1 MPERARAAWPLLS
14 AVAKQIVMAFRQLQY
29 LVAVAQERH
38 FARAAEKCCVSQPA
52 LSAAIAKLEREFD
65 AALISRGRAYEGLT
79 PQGERLVGWARRML
93 AEYGALKAEMRATG
107 TDITGTLRLGVLPIA
122 TTVGSTMVSGFCTE
136 YPTVNVEVRS
146 ALTTVELYRRLRQ
159 YEIDAAIVPDD
170 DADNRDLE
178 VVQLCADRYVLVSA
192 GDMLPACTPVARW
205 PDVAHLPLAL
215 LTTDMRPRSTIDE
228 AFANHGIIVTPR
240 VEVDSVASL
249 LGQVATREWVSI
261 IPRSWLPAMLEVNDI
276 RAIPLVDPTL
286 ELRAVLATNR
296 AGPAS
301 PLARAFLAYA
311 RHRRLRSADSTERAA
326 PMPDIPLG
334 SRPFGHRTTPSD
346 ALRISG

>member
-1 MPERARAAWPLLS
+1 
-14 AVAKQIVMAFRQLQY
+14 MAFRQLEY

-38 FARAAEKCCVSQPA
+38 FARAAEKCYVSQPA

-107 TDITGTLRLGVLPIA
+107 TDITGTLRLGVVPIA
-122 TTVGSTMVSGFCTE
+122 TTVTSTMVSGFCTE
-136 YPTVNVEVRS
+136 YPSVNVEVRS

-159 YEIDAAIVPDD
+159 YEIDAAIVSDD
-170 DADNRDLE
+170 DTDDRDLE
-178 VVQLCADRYVLVSA
+178 LLQLCADRYVLVSA
-192 GDMLPACTPVARW
+192 GDMLSAGASVARW
-205 PDVAHLPLAL
+205 PDAARLPLAL
-215 LTTDMRPRSTIDE
+215 LTTDTRPRSAIDE
-228 AFANHGIIVTPR
+228 AFAKHGIIVTPR
-240 VEVDSVASL
+240 IEADSVASL
-249 LGQVATREWVSI
+249 LGQVGTGEWASI
-261 IPRSWLPAMLEVNDI
+261 IPRSWLPASLERNDI

-286 ELRAVLATNR
+286 DINCVLATNR

-311 RHRRLRSADSTERAA
+311 RPRRLRSADRGQRPA
-326 PMPDIPLG
+326 PLRGIPLAG
-334 SRPFGHRTTPSD
+334 NSFGNA
-346 ALRISG
+346 ALRIPG